1 MSASRLAS
9 VRNDPTTRPA
19 YLSRERFLPGVPMS
33 RRISVAALAL
43 VAACGG
49 GHAAS
54 PAPPAPI
61 PVPVPTYA
69 TDAEIRDAAALITPD
84 KVLTRISVIA
94 DDSMGGRNTPSVG
107 LEKTARY
114 LADNYRRWG
123 FTPIGDS
130 GTFFQRYTLARQ
142 RAQSEG
148 SWLEIAQNGVPRRFA
163 LDKWA
168 TVTGPMTGQPIT
180 GPVKIISGAV
190 TAADVAPMTLTGII
204 VVFAQNP
211 ARATDN
217 QLVLRALVQKAPAAL
232 IVLQNVRA
240 DTFRTRVATVQKEGN
255 ARPIVQG
262 MPVTGVL
269 TITAHDSLIAGLLN
283 APDFAAMRRAGATM
297 VMDVPPEITITVAA
311 RDETVSTATAP
322 NVVAMFE
329 GTDSVLKHEYVIF
342 SAHMDHIGTAGD
354 GVGGC
359 TAKGADSI
367 CNGADDD
374 GSGTTG
380 ILSIGEAVAR
390 LKGRTKRSIIILNV
404 SGEEK
409 GLLGSAFFAAHPTV
423 PIGNIVADINMDMIG
438 RNNPDSIVVI
448 GKEHSDMGVTL
459 AGVQAAHPE
468 LHLIAADDIWPE
480 QSFYSRSD
488 HFNFARKG
496 VPVLFFFNGTHPQY
510 HQPDDEVRLI
520 DTSKLS
526 RVAQLG
532 FFLGVE
538 IANRVERPKWNPAS
552 YQTIVVEQRVPPV
565 TSRPH

>member
-1 MSASRLAS
+1 
-9 VRNDPTTRPA
+9 
-19 YLSRERFLPGVPMS
+19 MS
-33 RRISVAALAL
+33 RHISVVAIGML
-43 VAACGG
+43 AACGG
-49 GHAAS
+49 AHNA
-54 PAPPAPI
+54 PAPA
-61 PVPVPTYA
+61 PVPIVVPTYA
-69 TDAEIRDAAALITPD
+69 TDAEIRDAAALITPE

-94 DDSMGGRNTPSVG
+94 DDSMGGRNTPSIG
-107 LEKTARY
+107 LEKTAQY

-130 GTFFQRYTLARQ
+130 GTFFQRYTLERQ
-142 RAQSEG
+142 RPQREG

-168 TVTGPMTGQPIT
+168 TVSGPMTGQPIT

-190 TAADVAPMTLTGII
+190 AASDVASMTLTGMI

-211 ARATDN
+211 ARASDN
-217 QLVLRALVQKAPAAL
+217 QLVMRALAQKAPAAL
-232 IVLQNVRA
+232 IVLQSTSADSFRA
-240 DTFRTRVATVQKEGN
+240 RVATTQKEGN
-255 ARPIVQG
+255 ARPIVPG
-262 MPVTGVL
+262 MPVTGAL
-269 TITAHDSLIAGLLN
+269 TITAHDSLLAGLLN
-283 APDFAAMRRAGATM
+283 SPDFAAMRRSPTAV
-297 VMDVPPEITITVAA
+297 VMDVPPEITVTVSA
-311 RDETVSTATAP
+311 RDETVSSATAP
-322 NVVAMFE
+322 NVVALFE

-342 SAHMDHIGTAGD
+342 SAHMDHVGTAGD

-359 TAKGADSI
+359 TAKGDDKI

-380 ILSIGEAVAR
+380 ILSIAEAVAR

-423 PIGNIVADINMDMIG
+423 PIGNVVADINMDMIG

-520 DTSKLS
+520 DTSKLT

-532 FFLGVE
+532 FFLGLQ
-538 IANRVERPKWNPAS
+538 IANTTDRPKWNPAS
-552 YQTIVVEQRVPPV
+552 YQTIVVEQKVPAV
-565 TSRPH
+565 VKRP